1 MENYETHHCNDNFT
15 FSLIILTSQMNDK
28 VFVTSQTS
36 TYFMFSFHQ
45 SFTDESDAFSSK
57 IATTQLQSFDLMQ
70 TFD

>member
-1 MENYETHHCNDNFT
+1 MTQLNTTIHLFY
-15 FSLIILTSQMNDK
+15 ILSSFIKN
-28 VFVTSQTS
+28 S

-57 IATTQLQSFDLMQ
+57 IATPQLQLFDLMQ